1 MKKIIARE
9 FLWFMV
15 ILVLAV
21 PLAFAFLG
29 ALDLV
34 AEGDFFTDNEKDFI
48 AELYLLAYGF
58 IFIGLYIMRL
68 IVLAIKVLST
78 PEPKKEK

>member
-1 MKKIIARE
+1 
-9 FLWFMV
+9 
-15 ILVLAV
+15 
-21 PLAFAFLG
+21 
-29 ALDLV
+29 
-34 AEGDFFTDNEKDFI
+34 
-48 AELYLLAYGF
+48 LLAYGF

>member
-21 PLAFAFLG
+21 PLAFAFLS

-34 AEGDFFTDNEKDFI
+34 AEGDNFTDSENDFI
-48 AELYLLAYGF
+48 ADLYLLAYGF
-58 IFIGLYIMRL
+58 IFMGLYLMRL
-68 IVLAIKVLST
+68 IVLAVKVLST